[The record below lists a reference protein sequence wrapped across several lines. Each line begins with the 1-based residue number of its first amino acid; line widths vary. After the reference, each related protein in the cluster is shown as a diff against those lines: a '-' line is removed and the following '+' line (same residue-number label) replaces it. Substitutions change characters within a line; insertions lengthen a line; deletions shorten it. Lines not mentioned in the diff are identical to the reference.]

1 MNQLRGGEEPVRVAL
16 VQMEIA
22 LGQPEVN
29 RQRAV
34 ALVREAAQGADLVLL
49 PEMWTT
55 GYCLPELS
63 GHLADR
69 DGEPTGAFLA
79 DLARECS
86 IYLAG
91 SVAVERDGKVYN
103 LATLYGPDGQLRAEY
118 AKVHLV
124 PMMDEP
130 RYLTPGDQL
139 ALADMDGVAA
149 GLAICY
155 DLRFPELFRTLA
167 LRGAAVMLVLAEWPA
182 SRLHHW
188 RTLVQAR
195 AIENQ
200 CYILACNRV
209 GSDGQNDFPGHS
221 MIVDPWGTVL
231 AEGGEDEA
239 ILRGHLDLAMV
250 ADVRLR
256 VPVFRDR
263 RPDLYWL
270 GEDPS

>member
-1 MNQLRGGEEPVRVAL
+1 MRVAL

-29 RQRAV
+29 RRRV
-34 ALVREAAQGADLVLL
+34 AELVAEAAQDAVLVVL

-55 GYCLPELS
+55 GYCLPDLA
-63 GHLADR
+63 GNLADR
-69 DGEPTGAFLA
+69 EGEPTGTFLA
-79 DLARECS
+79 DLARRHS

-91 SVAVERDGKVYN
+91 SVADERDGKVYN
-103 LATLYGPDGQLRAEY
+103 RATVYGPDGSLLGDY
-118 AKVHLV
+118 AKAHLV

-130 RYLTPGDQL
+130 RYLTAGDQL
-139 ALADMDGVAA
+139 TVANVDGVAA
-149 GLAICY
+149 GFAICY
-155 DLRFPELFRTLA
+155 DLRFPEHFRTLA
-167 LRGAAVMLVLAEWPA
+167 LRGAQIMLLPAEWPA

-188 RTLVQAR
+188 RTLIQAR

-200 CYILACNRV
+200 CYMLACNRV
-209 GSDGQNDFPGHS
+209 GRDQSNDFPGHS

-231 AEGGEDEA
+231 AEGGEDET
-239 ILRGHLDLAMV
+239 ILRARLDIPMV

-263 RPDLYWL
+263 RADLYQL
-270 GEDPS
+270 GEDPA